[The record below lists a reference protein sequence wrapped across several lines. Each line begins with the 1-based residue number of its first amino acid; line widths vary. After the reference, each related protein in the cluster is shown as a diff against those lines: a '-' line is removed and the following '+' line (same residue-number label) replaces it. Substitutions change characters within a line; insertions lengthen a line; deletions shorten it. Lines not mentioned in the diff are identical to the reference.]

1 MNETKY
7 NTFCSSSKA
16 EAVVS
21 EGDIDYIFGSIY
33 RTNISNIQENL
44 EKGLGWIIDLV
55 TVNVSKYKLLSD
67 RRFFFT
73 EKITPSKKG
82 LFFKTLMIM
91 NALNGVWSKTYLL
104 QIMIKIR
111 KVDKTFARELE
122 FEDIKFP
129 KIIRDIHK
137 IEKEKNY
144 IAIDVFGYEN
154 KKKNIQSMCQKIEK
168 TYILFQKTF

>member
-1 MNETKY
+1 MKQNITLFVHPQRLKQLLV
-7 NTFCSSSKA
+7 K
-16 EAVVS
+16 V
-21 EGDIDYIFGSIY
+21 ILIIY
-33 RTNISNIQENL
+33 LNRFIVQLYQIYKKTL

-91 NALNGVWSKTYLL
+91 NALNGVWSKTYPL

-137 IEKEKNY
+137 IENEKNY
-144 IAIDVFGYEN
+144 IAIGVFGYEN

>member
-1 MNETKY
+1 MKQNITLFVHPQRLKQLLVKVILMTY
-7 NTFCSSSKA
+7 LNRFI
-16 EAVVS
+16 VQL
-21 EGDIDYIFGSIY
+21 YQIY
-33 RTNISNIQENL
+33 KKTL

-144 IAIDVFGYEN
+144 IAIGVFGYEN

>member
-1 MNETKY
+1 MKQNITLFVHPQRLKQLLVKVILMTY
-7 NTFCSSSKA
+7 LNRFI
-16 EAVVS
+16 VQL
-21 EGDIDYIFGSIY
+21 YQIY
-33 RTNISNIQENL
+33 KKTL

-137 IEKEKNY
+137 IEKENNY
-144 IAIDVFGYEN
+144 IAIGVFGYEN

>member
-1 MNETKY
+1 MKQNITLFVHPQRLKQLLV
-7 NTFCSSSKA
+7 K
-16 EAVVS
+16 V
-21 EGDIDYIFGSIY
+21 ILMIY
-33 RTNISNIQENL
+33 LNRFIVQLYQIYKKTL

-91 NALNGVWSKTYLL
+91 NALNGVWSKTYPL

-129 KIIRDIHK
+129 K
-137 IEKEKNY
+137 
-144 IAIDVFGYEN
+144 
-154 KKKNIQSMCQKIEK
+154 
-168 TYILFQKTF
+168 

>member
-1 MNETKY
+1 MKQNITLFVHPQRLKQLLV
-7 NTFCSSSKA
+7 K
-16 EAVVS
+16 V
-21 EGDIDYIFGSIY
+21 ILMIY
-33 RTNISNIQENL
+33 LNRFIVQLYQIYKKTL
-44 EKGLGWIIDLV
+44 EKGLGWTIDLV

-111 KVDKTFARELE
+111 KVDKTFVRELE

-144 IAIDVFGYEN
+144 IAIGVFGYEN